1 MKCIV
6 SHLFMG
12 CRDCGDCGR
21 IVWGSETMSCL
32 LIVQL
37 FDEGSGLK

>member
-1 MKCIV
+1 
-6 SHLFMG
+6 MG
-12 CRDCGDCGR
+12 RRDCGDCCQIG
-21 IVWGSETMSCL
+21 WGSETMSCL